1 MVFSISI
8 QKNGPPLRT
17 SDESSSADFHGGW
30 TSDRDRCKAEV
41 NLLGPR
47 VWSTKNRQKKKPQ
60 VTDLHT
66 LRHADRTH
74 RLGHLG
80 DNATSN
86 LSRKVAYR
94 FPATIHPLSV
104 LIICRSP
111 SMEVSTPA

>member
-1 MVFSISI
+1 MIA
-8 QKNGPPLRT
+8 T
-17 SDESSSADFHGGW
+17 
-30 TSDRDRCKAEV
+30 DRNRCKAEV

>member
-1 MVFSISI
+1 MER
-8 QKNGPPLRT
+8 L
-17 SDESSSADFHGGW
+17 
-30 TSDRDRCKAEV
+30 
-41 NLLGPR
+41 
-47 VWSTKNRQKKKPQ
+47 WSTKNRQKMKPQ
-60 VTDLHT
+60 TIGPHALG
-66 LRHADRTH
+66 HADRTH

-104 LIICRSP
+104 FIICRSP